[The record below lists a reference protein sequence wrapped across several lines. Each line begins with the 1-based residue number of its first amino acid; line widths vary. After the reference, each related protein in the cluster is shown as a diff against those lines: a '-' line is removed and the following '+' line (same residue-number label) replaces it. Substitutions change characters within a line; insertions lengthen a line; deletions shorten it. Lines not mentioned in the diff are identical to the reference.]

1 MAKLPRIYRAFR
13 FIRFVKATKAMRFS
27 KWVSD
32 FMENM
37 NMNVSLSRALKF
49 LLALTFL
56 VHLTSCAWYFV
67 ASMDD
72 FSHDTWI
79 MRGNYQDRS
88 DTDNYLSSVYFT
100 LTVLDTIGYG
110 DIVPK
115 TVNER
120 ILCIFWITFGISFY
134 SYTISNLTLI
144 FSNIKSRENFI
155 EQKEDTLR
163 EFAKFFKLPKPLVK
177 QVKYCVRFN
186 YRNNVFSWSDMDSF
200 LKELPSKLYNKVYK
214 HIFRDVLECIA
225 FFRYRP
231 PDFISE
237 LMPLMKNVVVHEGY
251 ELYSHGA
258 IARDVFFLMKG
269 RIIVKDKH
277 DAVLLTYVKGSY
289 FGDIEV
295 VMKTDRKHTTQV
307 EETAH
312 LLKIDAHEF
321 MSVVEKFPE
330 IKEEISELAKERYES
345 LKQTK
350 KKFKQAKIKLD
361 KLQKHATVN
370 LLKLNPLLDDIMS
383 MKLEGEEAPSSHN
396 LNYLQVPHSNQH
408 SFIRHQSPHI
418 SHLSHLNEDE
428 TYESLCMK
436 IMVKMENIRKYTSQ
450 TIELYDRVV
459 KLSDK

>member
-1 MAKLPRIYRAFR
+1 MAKLPRIYRGFR
-13 FIRFVKATKAMRFS
+13 FIRFVKAAKAIRVS
-27 KWVSD
+27 KWISD
-32 FMENM
+32 LMENM

-56 VHLTSCAWYFV
+56 VHLTSCAWYFI
-67 ASMDD
+67 AGLDD
-72 FSHDTWI
+72 FNYDSWI
-79 MRGNYQDRS
+79 MRGNFADRS
-88 DTDNYLSSVYFT
+88 DADNYLTSVYFT
-100 LTVLDTIGYG
+100 LAVLDTIGYG

-120 ILCIFWITFGISFY
+120 MLCIFWITFGISFY

-144 FSNIKSRENFI
+144 FTNIKSRQNFI
-155 EQKEDTLR
+155 EQKEEMLR
-163 EFAKFFKLPKPLVK
+163 EFAKSFKLPKPLVK
-177 QVKYCVRFN
+177 QVKYCVRYN

-200 LKELPSKLYNKVYK
+200 LKELPSKLYNKVYR

-251 ELYSHGA
+251 ELYTYGA
-258 IARDVFFLMKG
+258 IARDIFFLMKG
-269 RIIVKDKH
+269 RILVKDKN

-295 VMKTDRKHTTQV
+295 IMKVDRKHTTQV

-312 LLKIDAHEF
+312 LLRIDAHDF
-321 MSVVEKFPE
+321 MNVVEKFPN
-330 IKEEISELAKERYES
+330 IKEEIIELSKERYES

-350 KKFKQAKIKLD
+350 NKFKQAKIKLD

-370 LLKLNPLLDDIMS
+370 LINLNPLIDDIMS
-383 MKLEGEEAPSSHN
+383 MKLEGEDQPSSNVKSIN
-396 LNYLQVPHSNQH
+396 LQMP
-408 SFIRHQSPHI
+408 QSRRSSYMKQT
-418 SHLSHLNEDE
+418 SHLSEHE
-428 TYESLCMK
+428 TYDSLCMK
-436 IMVKMENIRKYTSQ
+436 IMIKMENIRKYT
-450 TIELYDRVV
+450 THTEELHNEVLEFNE
-459 KLSDK
+459 K